1 MDDFGTG
8 YSSLS
13 SLRSFGFDRIK
24 IDRGFIAALGENEEA
39 AAIVRAVIGLGHGLR
54 MATVAEGV
62 ETAEQL
68 AFLKGEGCEEVQG
81 YYLGRPMALAELR
94 LLLAR
99 CVPHEKV
106 VRLHAG

>member
-13 SLRSFGFDRIK
+13 SLRTFEFDRIK
-24 IDRGFIAALGENEEA
+24 IDRGFVATLGESENA

-54 MATVAEGV
+54 MTTVAEGV

-68 AFLKGEGCEEVQG
+68 AFLQGEGCEEVQG
-81 YYLGRPMALAELR
+81 YYLGRPMALADLR
-94 LLLAR
+94 PLLAR
-99 CVPHEKV
+99 GGSEGKV
-106 VRLHAG
+106 IRLHAS